1 MLTSLRIKNFKAWRD
16 TGPIRLAP
24 LTVIFGAN
32 SAGKSSLGHLLL
44 GLKQT
49 ALSTD
54 RKRALHLGDTT
65 SLIDLG
71 TFADCL
77 NGHDLSKTLDFELGW
92 SLPKSMDVKDPMDS
106 TQRFTGNQINLAVR
120 LSAGKTGQPEVTTL
134 NYALRNAEGVV
145 LDVALS
151 RGDDRKFSLQSVK
164 YQFKMADGRK
174 WPLDEPEKFYR
185 VSDLSI
191 ARFKNA
197 GFLTDFALATENLL
211 GSIAYL
217 GPLRNHPQRTYQWS
231 GDTPEGVGQ
240 TGEATVA
247 AILAAQHEG
256 RMLNRGPK
264 KARQAF
270 TPFIAGW
277 LKDLGVIHSFLV
289 KPVAEGRKEYEVL
302 VKTHAGALEVK
313 ITDVGFGVSQVL
325 PALVQAFY
333 CPPHS
338 TVWME
343 QPEIH
348 LHPQVQAEL
357 ADVFISAIKA
367 REHGKERDVQLIIES
382 HSEHLLNR
390 LQRRIAEG
398 ALAPEDVAIYFCR
411 RSGASTELE
420 PLRVNIFGEIEN
432 WPENF
437 FGDEMADISART
449 LAAMAA
455 KKRQP
460 TPRVQ

>member
-134 NYALRNAEGVV
+134 NYALRNADGVV
-145 LDVALS
+145 LDVDLS

-302 VKTHAGALEVK
+302 VKTHAGAPEVK